1 MAYPNLY
8 QRFLD
13 TIALVNF
20 DLSWIPSAGCI
31 MDVNFHVGLI
41 AATVGPLMLV
51 ALLGATYVVALRRS
65 RGSEG
70 AVKAIRRKHANAA
83 IVIALLLYSSASSA
97 AFRAFACDPLDDGK
111 MYLRSDYRIDCRS
124 STHRAFQIYA
134 AFMIVVYPFGTPALF
149 AFLLFRNRKVLTSTS
164 LRNNRSDLLQYS
176 TSNLWEPYKPSA
188 FYYEVVECG
197 RRVMLTGVVVFI
209 YPNSATQIAVTLA
222 IAFVF
227 AFTSERL
234 DPYDSQ
240 WDRRVSRMA
249 QIMVV
254 LTMFEALLTKVD
266 VSSEGV
272 QSQRLF
278 AGVLVGAHIVMV
290 LMAAFEAFTLM
301 CSVQEV
307 KTTPLPR
314 RRSSSITVIIEDGDS
329 SCSKYNSNT

>member
-8 QRFLD
+8 KRFLD
-13 TIALVNF
+13 NIALVNF
-20 DLSWIPSAGCI
+20 DINWIPSAGCI
-31 MDVNFHVGLI
+31 VDVDFHMGLI
-41 AATVGPLMLV
+41 AATVGPLVLV
-51 ALLGATYVVALRRS
+51 ALLGVTYTIAMRCS
-65 RGSEG
+65 RGSER
-70 AVKAIRRKHANAA
+70 AVKAIRKKHANAA
-83 IVIALLLYSSASSA
+83 IVIALLMYSSASSA

-111 MYLRSDYRIDCRS
+111 MYLRSDYRIECRS
-124 STHRAFQIYA
+124 PTHKAFQIYA
-134 AFMIVVYPFGTPALF
+134 AFMIVVYPFGIPALF

-164 LRNNRSDLLQYS
+164 LRNNRSNLLQYS
-176 TSNLWEPYKPSA
+176 TSNLWKPYKPSA

-209 YPNSATQIAVTLA
+209 YPNSAAQIAVTLA

-227 AFTSERL
+227 AFTCERL

-266 VSSEGV
+266 VSSEGI

-278 AGVLVGAHIVMV
+278 AGVLVGAHVIMV
-290 LMAAFEAFTLM
+290 LTVVVEAFTLI
-301 CSVQEV
+301 CSVRQV
-307 KTTPLPR
+307 DTPLS
-314 RRSSSITVIIEDGDS
+314 RSRSSITVIVPDDDS
-329 SCSKYNSNT
+329 SFSKYSSDA